1 MLRFD
6 HAIAPSRIPGA
17 GLGLYTREAI
27 PRGRVLIV
35 PNQSHALRSAA
46 ELAALPK
53 DSIELASSIRWFE
66 RVFTV
71 DPEWSEES
79 HLNHSFDPNCLWHLG
94 FVFALE
100 DLDAGA
106 ELTIDYRQLLDE
118 STVLD
123 FRDAVTGREIRGLSW
138 EEAVGRSSARLAAL
152 FAGCADAIVTP
163 A

>member
-6 HAIAPSRIPGA
+6 HAIEPSRIPGA
-17 GLGLYTREAI
+17 GLGLFTREAI
-27 PRGRVLIV
+27 SKGRVLIV
-35 PNQSHALRSAA
+35 PNQAHPLRTSA
-46 ELAALPK
+46 ELAELPA

-118 STVLD
+118 SPVLD
-123 FRDAVTGREIRGLSW
+123 FRDAMTGRESRGLSW
-138 EEAVGRSSARLAAL
+138 EAAIERSSTQLAAL
-152 FAGCADAIVTP
+152 FAGVAAP
-163 A
+163 AVAPV